1 MGLMNKIKGIFME
14 EVIVEEDDEEE
25 LRRERERVREREKAI
40 QVAKKI
46 ENPNPPRD
54 EEKEVEVEDII
65 SIEENS
71 DYEDDGKTKEFERPI
86 ESVEQPV
93 IENERRFTN
102 FDDKDF
108 EMEERYVEEEK
119 PVEEEV
125 VEEPKEEPVLY
136 HERRIDREPL
146 YDYSV
151 AEVRKEPYEN
161 TESKKGFQRSPI
173 ISPVYGILDKNY
185 RKEEIV
191 TKKEIRLTTN
201 NQKADLDLV
210 REKAYGD
217 LANDITE
224 SIHEDII
231 DNITEESSEEEPKDN
246 LLYDLSEDASPSV
259 KNVTVGDAEEYFNDL
274 GLEYNVDYKV
284 EKDESSIKNEDIEEE
299 KEAEEE
305 STPKRS
311 TKTDTEE
318 KKEEDDDLFDLID
331 AMYDSK

>member
-25 LRRERERVREREKAI
+25 IKREREREKESKKEKEKENKKEKV

-46 ENPNPPRD
+46 ENSNPVHE
-54 EEKEVEVEDII
+54 EEKVVEDII
-65 SIEENS
+65 SIEEEELNQES
-71 DYEDDGKTKEFERPI
+71 DDDKTKEFSRPI
-86 ESVEQPV
+86 ESVV
-93 IENERRFTN
+93 ENEYKFPMN

-108 EMEERYVEEEK
+108 EMDERKEVEEVK
-119 PVEEEV
+119 EEPII
-125 VEEPKEEPVLY
+125 EEPKEEPVLY
-136 HERRIDREPL
+136 HERRVDREPA
-146 YDYSV
+146 YDFSV
-151 AEVRKEPYEN
+151 AEVRKEPYDNSEN
-161 TESKKGFQRSPI
+161 KKGFQRSPI

-191 TKKEIRLTTN
+191 SKREIRLTTN

-224 SIHEDII
+224 SIHEEII
-231 DNITEESSEEEPKDN
+231 DSSEDDNEEVVEGKDN

-259 KNVTVGDAEEYFNDL
+259 KEVTVGDAEEYFNDL

-284 EKDESSIKNEDIEEE
+284 EKEEPSIKNEDIEEKEEEPIPEPKKE
-299 KEAEEE
+299 KE
-305 STPKRS
+305 K
-311 TKTDTEE
+311 D
-318 KKEEDDDLFDLID
+318 EEDDDLFDLID